1 MNLLKRL
8 TISLGVV
15 FIVSLPGVSQIN
27 NSLYFMHGV
36 PQSNKINPAHQPNCG
51 FYFGIPGIA
60 PLRVDISSSSLAY
73 GDIIY
78 PHPTQDSLIT
88 FLHPLGDKQA
98 FLDLL
103 KPVNFVATDLGI
115 SLLSVGFRTGIGFFS
130 LDVTTRLDGN
140 IYYPGDLARLVLNGA
155 IEGETYQLDGIG
167 VDLSAFDEISLGW
180 SGAILD
186 NLYVGARAKLLFGIG
201 SLSTTGSQLS
211 VTTSQDAWNIQSDMI
226 FNASL
231 PFAEIEYDADGMIDE
246 VVLNDD
252 IENLDP
258 SAIPGYVFNTG
269 NMGLGVDLGIDYRP
283 IEQLL
288 VSASVVDLGYINW
301 KDGVHDVSYQME
313 YDFTGLE
320 VNPLGFSEDQTFG
333 DYIDSTISQLGDS
346 LSNFLEFTSGGV
358 FSKRMNTKLFVG
370 ASFFITPKIN
380 FGILSRTDFFT
391 EKVTEQVTATAN
403 LTTGRF
409 VNFTLSYSYM
419 NDYFKN
425 FGAGLSLNAGPLN
438 IYLIS
443 DNALNVVFWPQE
455 SRSVNLWFGMNLVFG
470 YKQFKRTDRDRPL
483 LY

>member
-15 FIVSLPGVSQIN
+15 FVLSLPGVSQIN

-36 PQSNKINPAHQPNCG
+36 PQSNRINPAHQPNCG

-60 PLRVDISSSSLAY
+60 PLRVDVSSSSLAY

-370 ASFFITPKIN
+370 ASLFCH
-380 FGILSRTDFFT
+380 T
-391 EKVTEQVTATAN
+391 EN
-403 LTTGRF
+403 
-409 VNFTLSYSYM
+409 
-419 NDYFKN
+419 
-425 FGAGLSLNAGPLN
+425 
-438 IYLIS
+438 
-443 DNALNVVFWPQE
+443 
-455 SRSVNLWFGMNLVFG
+455 
-470 YKQFKRTDRDRPL
+470 
-483 LY
+483 